1 MTLERLL
8 YASAS
13 SPSELEKAVAEVP
26 ETELRGLLTEAVTR
40 LEEATPAWL

>member
-1 MTLERLL
+1 MTLEHLL

-13 SPSELEKAVAEVP
+13 SPSALQKAVAEVP

-40 LEEATPAWL
+40 LEAAEPAWL